1 MSLGDRDR
9 LALVVADVN
18 WFTTENLFR
27 ELDDPAVA
35 LLGLR
40 CMDYVNGWRKRIF
53 PWSSSTRLRR
63 RGNGRWSRD
72 LVLPPGW
79 MKRFPRLGMRP
90 IARAADSFWRREG
103 AGARRGLVMTYPHYR
118 YLADQVRP
126 EVSLYYNLDDYALY
140 WPGRADEI
148 RALER
153 ELVRSST
160 ATVCVS
166 RRRAEELRRGSPEAA
181 ARVHHIPHGAPRAFL
196 APEPLPRPGSP
207 PADIG
212 HLPRPWI
219 GYVGTLEDRLD
230 WPLLEAL
237 VARFSRASII
247 VVGRLPQP
255 SEDDWFESARRFID
269 RPNVHVVGWRTQ
281 AELPR
286 YYQSFDVNL
295 IPYRVDHPFN
305 MACSPTKI
313 MDGMAATRPMVA
325 SAIPECR
332 LYEHLM
338 DVAETREAFLEAVG
352 AVLDR
357 GSDDGRAEA
366 RHAWARA
373 NLCGEVVKRVLAT
386 LWEPERA
393 PVSLD

>member
-1 MSLGDRDR
+1 MSRGERDR

-35 LLGLR
+35 LLALR
-40 CMDYVNGWRKRIF
+40 CMDYVNGWRKGIF
-53 PWSSSTRLRR
+53 PWSPSARLRAD
-63 RGNGRWSRD
+63 GPARWSRD

-79 MKRFPRLGMRP
+79 MKRYPRLGMRP
-90 IARAADSFWRREG
+90 IARAARRFWKRE
-103 AGARRGLVMTYPHYR
+103 AVDARRALVMTYPHYR
-118 YLADQVRP
+118 YLADLLRP
-126 EVSLYYNLDDYALY
+126 ELALYYNLDDYALY
-140 WPGRADEI
+140 WPDRADEV

-153 ELVRSST
+153 ELVRSAT

-166 RRRAEELRRGSPEAA
+166 RRRAEELRRDSPEAA
-181 ARVHHIPHGAPRAFL
+181 ARVHHIPHGAPRSFL
-196 APEPLPRPGSP
+196 AAEPLPRPGPS
-207 PADIG
+207 PADVA

-237 VARFSRASII
+237 SARFPKASILI
-247 VVGRLPQP
+247 VGQP
-255 SEDDWFESARRFID
+255 PEPSGAAWFESARRFLD

-286 YYQSFDVNL
+286 YYQAFDVNL

-305 MACSPTKI
+305 LACSPTKI
-313 MDGMAATRPMVA
+313 MDGLAATRPMVA
-325 SAIPECR
+325 TAIPECR

-338 DVAETREAFLEAVG
+338 DVAETNGAFLEAVG
-352 AVLDR
+352 SILDR

-366 RHAWARA
+366 RLAWARA
-373 NLCGEVVKRVLAT
+373 NLCGAVVGRVLAT
-386 LWEPERA
+386 LREPARA
-393 PVSLD
+393 